1 MISIDNL
8 SVEFSTRPLFTDAS
22 FVINDKDRIALV
34 GKNGAGKST
43 LLKII
48 AGMQAPTRGA
58 VSVPRETMIG
68 YLPQVMVLADGRT
81 VREEA
86 EEAFASIHELERRV
100 AALNDELA
108 RRTDYESE
116 EYMQLVE
123 RFAHES
129 ERFQMLGGMNY
140 QAELER
146 TLIGLGFEREDFD
159 RNWPNCSC
167 SDPTCCCS
175 TSPQT
180 IWTS

>member
-1 MISIDNL
+1 MISIDGL

-48 AGMQAPTRGA
+48 AGLQQPTSGN
-58 VSVPRETMIG
+58 VSVPRDATIG
-68 YLPQVMVLADGRT
+68 YLPQVMVLRDSRT

-86 EEAFASIHELERRV
+86 EQAFAPLRELEARLAV
-100 AALNDELA
+100 WNDELVN
-108 RRTDYESE
+108 RTDYESA

-129 ERFQMLGGMNY
+129 ERFQLLGGMNY
-140 QAELER
+140 QAE
-146 TLIGLGFEREDFD
+146 
-159 RNWPNCSC
+159 
-167 SDPTCCCS
+167 
-175 TSPQT
+175 
-180 IWTS
+180 